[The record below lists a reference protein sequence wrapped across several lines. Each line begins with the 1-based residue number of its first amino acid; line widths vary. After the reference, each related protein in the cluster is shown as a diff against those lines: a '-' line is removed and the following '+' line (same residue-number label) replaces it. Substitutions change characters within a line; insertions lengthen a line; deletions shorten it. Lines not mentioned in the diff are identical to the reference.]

1 MKTKKFVS
9 LFAAALCAVSA
20 FAIQATYIQEG
31 NSIDYTPSIAVSAG
45 DVVVQGSFVGIAKT
59 DIAASTLGALSVSG
73 IFDVDQ
79 NAEIITAGSAVYWDA
94 DGSSVGG
101 TASNGAATATAGGN
115 TFMGFAQSLTADT
128 DAKVRIALRSA
139 ETVAGGVA
147 TATSITGTAS
157 TLPIAGLPV
166 ASGTAGAVSLAGG
179 AGTATNAN
187 GGAVS
192 VLGGNAHGIGT
203 DGAVNIGTSNSS
215 GVTLG
220 ATDIPVSIPGVATF
234 ALAPVFTAVVAPGAV
249 SPVPTNA
256 PTLVDGTAPKWVSVK
271 IGATSY
277 VVPAYELQ

>member
-1 MKTKKFVS
+1 
-9 LFAAALCAVSA
+9 
-20 FAIQATYIQEG
+20 EG
-31 NSIDYTPSIAVSAG
+31 DSIDYTPSVAVSAG

-94 DGSSVGG
+94 DGTSVAG
-101 TASNGAATATAGGN
+101 TATEGAATATASGN
-115 TFMGFAQSLTADT
+115 TFMGFAQSLTAAT
-128 DAKVRIALRSA
+128 DAKVRVALRSA
-139 ETVAGGVA
+139 ETVAGVVA

-157 TLPIAGLPV
+157 TLPIAGLAV
-166 ASGTAGAVSLAGG
+166 ASGSGGAVSLAGG
-179 AGTATNAN
+179 AGTAANAN
-187 GGAVS
+187 GGAVT
-192 VLGGNAHGIGT
+192 VVGGAKNGSGT
-203 DGAVNIGTSNSS
+203 AGAVNIGTSNSS

-220 ATDIPVSIPGVATF
+220 ATAIPTTIPGVATF

-277 VVPAYELQ
+277 VVPAYELP

>member
-1 MKTKKFVS
+1 MKTMKFFS
-9 LFAAALCAVSA
+9 IFAVALCAVSA

-31 NSIDYTPSIAVSAG
+31 NSIDYTPEAAVSAG
-45 DVVVQGSFVGIAKT
+45 DVVVQGSFVGVAKT

-73 IFDVDQ
+73 VFDVDK
-79 NAEIITAGSAVYWDA
+79 NTEALTAGSGIYWDA

-101 TASNGAATATAGGN
+101 TASNGAATATASGN
-115 TFMGFAQSLTADT
+115 TFMGFAQSSATTNA
-128 DAKVRIALRSA
+128 AKVRVALRSA

-157 TLPIAGLPV
+157 TLPIAGLAV
-166 ASGTAGAVSLAGG
+166 ASGSGGAVSLEGG
-179 AGTATNAN
+179 AGTADNAN

-192 VLGGNAHGIGT
+192 VLGGNAHGGGT

-215 GVTLG
+215 GVTIG

-234 ALAPVFTAVVAPGAV
+234 ALDPVFTAVVAPGAV

-256 PTLVDGTAPKWVSVK
+256 PTLVDGTAPKWVSIK

-277 VVPAYELQ
+277 VVPAYELP